1 MNNLEK
7 DNIIS
12 LEIKTAL
19 ETIMKQIWNKIDDFL
34 GKLANWLL
42 VGIIIAILWALVYKT
57 ILGRYMMYEDYYDKK
72 VQSEQTR

>member
-42 VGIIIAILWALVYKT
+42 VGIIIAILWALAHKT